1 MTLQEKLKA
10 ATTSEHDQL
19 ETQMFVGQIMSKM
32 LSIEQYN
39 KILMTN
45 YLIHASYE
53 ELLFSTI
60 PKDMGKALDL
70 DERKKL
76 TALEK
81 DLLQAELAPAV
92 VVTPNNRNWTLW
104 SALGALYVLE
114 GATLGGKVIYK
125 QLLANPN
132 FANSSLDLN
141 YYNIYGDQLMAK
153 WSQFVGILNSVTE
166 EHHQEVIDGAKAMF
180 NEISQK
186 AQEAVAAI

>member
-10 ATTSEHDQL
+10 ATSSEHDQL

-32 LSIEQYN
+32 LSIEQYH

-53 ELLFSTI
+53 EMLCSTI
-60 PKDMGKALDL
+60 PADL
-70 DERKKL
+70 AKTLNLEERKKL
-76 TALEK
+76 KALEK

-104 SALGALYVLE
+104 SALGAMYVLE

-132 FANSSLDLN
+132 FTNSRLDLN

-153 WSQFVGILNSVTE
+153 WTQFVTILNSVKE

-186 AQEAVAAI
+186 VQEAVAAV